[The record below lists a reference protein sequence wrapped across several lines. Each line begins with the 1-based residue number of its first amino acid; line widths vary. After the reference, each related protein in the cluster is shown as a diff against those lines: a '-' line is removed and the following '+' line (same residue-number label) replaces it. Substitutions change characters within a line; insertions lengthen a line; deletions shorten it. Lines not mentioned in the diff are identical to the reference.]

1 MPVAPGDQLSA
12 PHPAASGSRV
22 CAVLVTYN
30 RCALLR
36 ECLVA
41 VLGQTVPL
49 DVIVV
54 DNASTDE
61 TPAVLAEFEGR
72 VRVLTLPGNSGGAG
86 GFHAGLVEALPA
98 GDDWFWLMDD
108 DTVPRPDCL
117 ERLLAADQRAGGRAE
132 VLASRVEWTD
142 GRRHPMNE
150 GEVDIRFDQAE
161 SAAAVGCVAV
171 RRASFVSVLIARSAV
186 LRHGLPMADY
196 FIWVDDA
203 EYTMR
208 ITREGLG
215 LLVPDSVAVH
225 KTTYYDL
232 TGLTPRFYYHVRN
245 WLWLLRFSPAI
256 DGGRRGPLLRHL
268 RSVAPAFALGQDR
281 AVVLAAL
288 RGLRDGVLTK
298 PDLAPLQPLE
308 QRSA

>member
-1 MPVAPGDQLSA
+1 MPDTPTEHVPASA
-12 PHPAASGSRV
+12 RSATV

-30 RCALLR
+30 RAGLLR
-36 ECLVA
+36 ECLDA
-41 VLGQTVPL
+41 VLGQTVPV

-61 TPAVLAEFEGR
+61 TPAVLAEYAGR
-72 VRVLTLPGNSGGAG
+72 VRVLSLPQNTGGAG
-86 GFHAGLVEALPA
+86 GFHTGLVTALPTGA
-98 GDDWFWLMDD
+98 EWFWLMDD

-117 ERLLAADQRAGGRAE
+117 ERLLAADHRAGGRAE

-150 GEVDIRFDQAE
+150 GEVDSRFDQAE
-161 SAAAVGCVAV
+161 AAAAARCVAL

-225 KTTYYDL
+225 KTTYFDL
-232 TGLTPRFYYHVRN
+232 AGLTPRFYYHVRN

-268 RSVAPAFALGQDR
+268 RSVAPALRPGQDR
-281 AVVLAAL
+281 DVVLAAL

-298 PDLAPLQPLE
+298 PDLAPLRPIGTPP
-308 QRSA
+308 A